1 MSERAIFPLREW
13 TAHTGAEC
21 TYPHS
26 FTNTMIVACLP
37 IHVLFASPLYP
48 PLPWLETRPHFA
60 VTSCTSLS
68 THAAVPHL
76 LWPVPRGLHDRLIPP
91 CALMTHPSVCV
102 DDAPFPLHPSASLAR
117 LRCSYNQHAHSCLL
131 YTQPLAAARGARAA
145 MAHCQGCSNQR
156 LACRRRVG
164 WGMGRMGSV
173 GTLALQHGVP
183 AVAGVAVI
191 GAACSC

>member
-91 CALMTHPSVCV
+91 CALMTHPSLSISCSVTLFLQPTCTQLFVIHTTARRRQRGRGCDRPLSGLQQPALGLQAGV
-102 DDAPFPLHPSASLAR
+102 DGASSAWGQSAPWH
-117 LRCSYNQHAHSCLL
+117 HSC
-131 YTQPLAAARGARAA
+131 
-145 MAHCQGCSNQR
+145 
-156 LACRRRVG
+156 
-164 WGMGRMGSV
+164 
-173 GTLALQHGVP
+173 GVP
-183 AVAGVAVI
+183 AVAGVL
-191 GAACSC
+191 